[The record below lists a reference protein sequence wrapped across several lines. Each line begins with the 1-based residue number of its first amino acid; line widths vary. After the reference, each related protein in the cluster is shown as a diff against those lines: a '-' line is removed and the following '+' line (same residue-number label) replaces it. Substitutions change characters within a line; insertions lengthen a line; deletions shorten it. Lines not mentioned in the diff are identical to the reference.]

1 MVVNGEHEVII
12 HPIMTEKTVGLQKE
26 NKYVFKVTLQA
37 TKPEIK
43 KAVQNMFGV
52 TVLKV
57 HTVRVGGKTKRL
69 GRFEGK
75 TSSWKKAIVFVKPGE
90 RIKAFDIS

>member
-1 MVVNGEHEVII
+1 MADERSII
-12 HPIMTEKTVGLQKE
+12 LHPVMTEKSLKLQKE
-26 NKYVFKVTLQA
+26 NKYVFRVDSRA

-43 KAVQNMFGV
+43 KAIEAMFGV

-57 HTVRVGGKTKRL
+57 HTVIMKGKKKRL
-69 GRFEGK
+69 GRFEGR

-90 RIKAFDIS
+90 RIKAFDIT

>member
-1 MVVNGEHEVII
+1 MKDKRSIII
-12 HPIMTEKTVGLQKE
+12 HPIMTEKSFKLQKE
-26 NKYVFKVTLQA
+26 NKYVFRVDPRA

-43 KAVQNMFGV
+43 KAVEEMFGV

-57 HTVRVGGKTKRL
+57 NTINVKGKKKRL
-69 GRFEGK
+69 GRFEGR

-90 RIKAFDIS
+90 RIKAFDIT